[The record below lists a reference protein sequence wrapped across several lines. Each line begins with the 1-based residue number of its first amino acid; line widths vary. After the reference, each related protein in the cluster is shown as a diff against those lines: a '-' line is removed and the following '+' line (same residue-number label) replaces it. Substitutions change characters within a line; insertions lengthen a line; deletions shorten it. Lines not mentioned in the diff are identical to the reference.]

1 MDHVTTMTFEGTLQP
16 DGVTVRLDKQLP
28 LPPGRI
34 AVTVQVPAARSGPGV
49 LEVLERIHREQRE
62 SGRKVMTEEEMAA
75 EIAAMRAEDDE
86 YERRMEE
93 IWSQTRTGSQERP

>member
-1 MDHVTTMTFEGTLQP
+1 MAESSAITREGILDP
-16 DGVTVRLDKQLP
+16 DGVTVHLNGKLP

-34 AVTVQVPAARSGPGV
+34 TLTVHVPAQRSGEEV

-62 SGRKVMTEEEMAA
+62 SGRKLMTEEEMAA

-93 IWSQTRTGSQERP
+93 IWSQTRTGSQERR